1 MSSLPQAAQTF
12 LSALAVRRSTYTLA
26 KTPSILTR
34 EQIETVLSKVLR
46 ESPSSFNSK
55 SPRLVVLLGAEHD
68 EYWGTTVPEALS
80 AAIKSH
86 GGDDK
91 AVEGALGRLALF
103 KPAFG
108 TVIFF
113 ESEKVVKGQQE
124 NIPQYADKF
133 PIWSQHASAIAQT
146 NAWVALT
153 NAGYGANLQ
162 HYGNLTEAH
171 LKKKHN
177 LPEDWKFTAELVF
190 GAKTEEPKP
199 KEYNEQAE
207 NADRLKIFGN

>member
-1 MSSLPQAAQTF
+1 MSLPQATTAF
-12 LSALAVRRSTYTLA
+12 LSHLAVRRSTYTLA
-26 KTPSILTR
+26 KTPSVLTP
-34 EQIETVLSKVLR
+34 EQIQTVLSKVLR

-55 SPRLVVLLGAEHD
+55 SPRLVLLLGAEHD
-68 EYWGTTVPEALS
+68 EYWGKTVPEALT
-80 AAIKSH
+80 AAVKSQ

-91 AVEGALGRLALF
+91 AVSGAVGRLEMF

-108 TVIFF
+108 TVLFF
-113 ESEKVVKGQQE
+113 ESKAVVEGQQK
-124 NIPQYADKF
+124 NIPQYADNF

-162 HYGNLTEAH
+162 HYGNLTQDQ

-177 LPEDWKFTAELVF
+177 LPDDWQFTAELVF
-190 GAKTEEPKP
+190 GAKTDEPKP
-199 KEYNEQAE
+199 KEYDEQKE
-207 NADRLKIFGN
+207 NADRLRVFGA